1 MTVPRAVPPF
11 PPRPVALGDGAQ
23 ATLRLM
29 TPADTDRLVAFARRL
44 PADDLLFLSLDLTSR
59 DAVGEWARG
68 LEEGRTLVVLAE
80 AEGEMVGYAALAHD
94 QVSWQRHLGEIW
106 IQVSDRHRG
115 RGLGRHLASEISGLA
130 RALGLRKFVARMTPD
145 QKGAIATFE
154 RLGFA
159 REAVLQDFVVDSA
172 GRTRDLLVLARDV
185 PASA

>member
-1 MTVPRAVPPF
+1 MASPRALPPF
-11 PPRPVALGDGAQ
+11 PPRAVALDGGAT

-29 TPADTDRLVAFARRL
+29 TAADTDRLVAFARRL

-68 LEEGRTLVVLAE
+68 LEEGRTVVVLAE
-80 AEGEMVGYAALAHD
+80 ADSDLAGYAALAHD
-94 QVSWQRHLGEIW
+94 QVTWQRHLGEIW
-106 IQVSDRHRG
+106 IQVSARHRG
-115 RGLGRHLASEISGLA
+115 RGLGRHLANEISGLS

-159 REAVLQDFVVDSA
+159 REAILQDFVVDSA

-185 PASA
+185 PAST